1 MKEFN
6 LNREKAANS
15 LLFVVE
21 KLEKIEKADAHKIYK
36 ILYFAD
42 QKHLLKYARPIFGD
56 TYLKMQYGPVPS
68 FVKNIV
74 DEDMQDWE
82 EIVAKYNRHFVKSL
96 KEADLDYLSE
106 SDIECL
112 IESIEENKNLSFK
125 ELTEK
130 SHDSAYNKANWVI
143 GYLEMAKAAGAN
155 DNLLS
160 YINQQIMNESIE
172 LR

>member
-6 LNREKAANS
+6 LNREKAINS

-21 KLEKIEKADAHKIYK
+21 RLEKADAHKTYK

-68 FVKNIV
+68 FVKNVV
-74 DEDMQDWE
+74 DENIEGLE
-82 EIVAKYNRHFVKSL
+82 EIVARYNKHFVNPL
-96 KEADLDYLSE
+96 KKADLSYLSA

-112 IESIEENKNLSFK
+112 EESIEENKNLSFK
-125 ELTEK
+125 ELTDK
-130 SHDSAYNKANWVI
+130 SHDYAYNKASWVI
-143 GYLEMAKAAGAN
+143 GYLDIAKAVGAEK
-155 DNLLS
+155 NLLK
-160 YINQQIMNESIE
+160 YIQQQILNENIE